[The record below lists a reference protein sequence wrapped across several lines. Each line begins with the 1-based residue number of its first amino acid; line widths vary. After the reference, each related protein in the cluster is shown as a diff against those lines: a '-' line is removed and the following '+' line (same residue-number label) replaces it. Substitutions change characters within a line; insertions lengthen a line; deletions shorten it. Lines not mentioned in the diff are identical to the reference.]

1 VPFLIAKS
9 DRRATNPPS
18 TPQNTISQ
26 KISSQ
31 NFEIAIL
38 FNVVGRSGNY
48 IFELDNPPTVFRARV
63 VSYALGHIRFLLKAL
78 S

>member
-1 VPFLIAKS
+1 
-9 DRRATNPPS
+9 
-18 TPQNTISQ
+18 
-26 KISSQ
+26 
-31 NFEIAIL
+31 L